1 MKQLMM
7 IHKSIATYARVST
20 SNQEDQKT
28 IETQLSAVKEFAKA
42 RGYTIVKE
50 YTDEGWSGDAIV
62 RPALDQLR
70 VDAKKKLWESVL
82 IYDPDRLARRYSYQE
97 LVTDELRE
105 AGIEVLFVTT
115 PTPKDGIE
123 RILFG
128 VQGLFAEYERA
139 KIAERFRL
147 GKVRKAN
154 EGNIIATEAP
164 YGYTLIPKK
173 GTKGDI
179 GFEQTHYVVN
189 ESEAHIVK
197 NIFSWVA
204 NDGLTLRQ
212 VVLRLNE
219 LNILPRKSKRG
230 VWSTSTLS
238 TLLRNKSYIGEAHY
252 GGSFAVAPI
261 NPLKKEA
268 YKKTK
273 KSSRKMKPENE
284 WIKIKVPPIINEVL
298 FENTQKQL
306 KSNFELCK
314 RKTKNEYLLSH
325 KIYCVCGERRAGEGS
340 YKSKHLYYR
349 CIGRVKSFPLASKCT
364 EKGINAKVTDAL
376 VWNKVRELMSSPEL
390 LIKQAE
396 RWLNNQ
402 ASATP
407 QTSVI
412 NIEDV
417 KREVLNLERQCERFV
432 KAYAESILTIE
443 QLNLYTKPLK
453 EKLLLL
459 NNQVQQAQVVHE
471 NTVLPS
477 IPKEQEIVHFAQKAS
492 KGLNNLSFEDKKAI
506 MMRVIDRVIGNKEKL
521 EVHGFLPITSNSN
534 VSIFTNHRNGQ
545 GTNRHFLEHTNT
557 GSIPFVVTIK
567 IPEYKDM
574 HFE

>member
-1 MKQLMM
+1 
-7 IHKSIATYARVST
+7 
-20 SNQEDQKT
+20 
-28 IETQLSAVKEFAKA
+28 
-42 RGYTIVKE
+42 
-50 YTDEGWSGDAIV
+50 
-62 RPALDQLR
+62 
-70 VDAKKKLWESVL
+70 
-82 IYDPDRLARRYSYQE
+82 
-97 LVTDELRE
+97 
-105 AGIEVLFVTT
+105 
-115 PTPKDGIE
+115 
-123 RILFG
+123 
-128 VQGLFAEYERA
+128 
-139 KIAERFRL
+139 
-147 GKVRKAN
+147 
-154 EGNIIATEAP
+154 
-164 YGYTLIPKK
+164 
-173 GTKGDI
+173 
-179 GFEQTHYVVN
+179 
-189 ESEAHIVK
+189 
-197 NIFSWVA
+197 
-204 NDGLTLRQ
+204 
-212 VVLRLNE
+212 
-219 LNILPRKSKRG
+219 
-230 VWSTSTLS
+230 
-238 TLLRNKSYIGEAHY
+238 
-252 GGSFAVAPI
+252 
-261 NPLKKEA
+261 
-268 YKKTK
+268 
-273 KSSRKMKPENE
+273 
-284 WIKIKVPPIINEVL
+284 
-298 FENTQKQL
+298 
-306 KSNFELCK
+306 
-314 RKTKNEYLLSH
+314 
-325 KIYCVCGERRAGEGS
+325 
-340 YKSKHLYYR
+340 
-349 CIGRVKSFPLASKCT
+349 LASKCT